1 MEGMRLRLSRI
12 IIITRCTTIII
23 IRGIIITISGQ
34 RIIIRVTVVVVAAM
48 VAILCSVSNC
58 RTCPVLGAVEMGR
71 MRASRRRRRALE
83 NESE

>member
-34 RIIIRVTVVVVAAM
+34 RIIIRVIVVAVAM

-58 RTCPVLGAVEMGR
+58 RTCPVLGAAEMGR

>member
-34 RIIIRVTVVVVAAM
+34 HIIRVTVVVAAM

-58 RTCPVLGAVEMGR
+58 RTCPVLGAAEMGR
-71 MRASRRRRRALE
+71 MRASRKRRRALE

>member
-1 MEGMRLRLSRI
+1 MRLRLSRI

-23 IRGIIITISGQ
+23 IRGITITINGQ
-34 RIIIRVTVVVVAAM
+34 HIIRVTVVVAAM